1 MEESI
6 LSSLYKYGF
15 FWYIISNA
23 VVVSS
28 TYNTLLRILG
38 VTIEGCAIVL
48 EGEIY
53 EYPLITLSDKTVIDQ
68 PPNLIGHYTI
78 YNKITIGPC
87 KFGGIVHEQ
96 LYVENAL
103 ITSRESRRWNTFIGT
118 YNEEDNFSNSLHFCN
133 ASKLKTDASLC

>member
-38 VTIEGCAIVL
+38 VSFEGQALVL
-48 EGEIY
+48 EGSIY
-53 EYPLITLSDKTVIDQ
+53 EFPFITLSDKAVIDQ
-68 PPNLIGHYTI
+68 TPGLTGHYVV

-87 KFGGIVHEQ
+87 KVGGIIHEGT
-96 LYVENAL
+96 YAANAL
-103 ITSRESRRWNTFIGT
+103 ITSKESGPWRTFIGT
-118 YNEEDNFSNSLHFCN
+118 YNDQRESSNSLGMSHN
-133 ASKLKTDASLC
+133 GSKLKKR